1 MGEFADPPPTTSR
14 RVAWS
19 RNALRLP
26 VIYDFDSE
34 DEDNVLEAEEAS
46 EAVLPMS
53 ASFDSIT
60 REEANRYRVTA

>member
-1 MGEFADPPPTTSR
+1 MVEYADPLPSTSR
-14 RVAWS
+14 RVSCS
-19 RNALRLP
+19 RNVLRLP

-34 DEDNVLEAEEAS
+34 DEDNVFEAEEAF

-60 REEANRYRVTA
+60 REDANR